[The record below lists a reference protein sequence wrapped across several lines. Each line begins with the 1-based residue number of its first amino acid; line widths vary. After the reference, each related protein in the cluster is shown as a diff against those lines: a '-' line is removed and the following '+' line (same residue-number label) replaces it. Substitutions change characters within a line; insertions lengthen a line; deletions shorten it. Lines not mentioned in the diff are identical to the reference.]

1 MPQAHAHS
9 DMPQKPHWAKRLG
22 HSIDLLRK
30 WLPPASRAHHPLIEG
45 SFVGL
50 VGP

>member
-22 HSIDLLRK
+22 RSLGKNIWNFICTLVVSS
-30 WLPPASRAHHPLIEG
+30 WLNG
-45 SFVGL
+45 
-50 VGP
+50 